1 MPNHFKYLLDLRFWL
16 AVIML
21 AGCVGAPLTVEMP
34 PWYLQDSGAYL
45 TTNGRV
51 FHGIGEAQ
59 GSSSATLLRAAAAN
73 RARKQMAQVL
83 DLYVS
88 KLFQSAGAMPAL
100 NMEQGEQVIGALV
113 RSAVKQ
119 SVISDIKS
127 DPRKA
132 QHHAL
137 CQLDLETFK
146 QVLASQTHIDN
157 KARTAMLAEAEHV
170 HALLA
175 GGQTQPNR
183 IYE

>member
-88 KLFQSAGAMPAL
+88 KGPRKNKITFSRVLKCNS
-100 NMEQGEQVIGALV
+100 IGANF
-113 RSAVKQ
+113 
-119 SVISDIKS
+119 
-127 DPRKA
+127 
-132 QHHAL
+132 
-137 CQLDLETFK
+137 C
-146 QVLASQTHIDN
+146 
-157 KARTAMLAEAEHV
+157 
-170 HALLA
+170 LL
-175 GGQTQPNR
+175 
-183 IYE
+183 